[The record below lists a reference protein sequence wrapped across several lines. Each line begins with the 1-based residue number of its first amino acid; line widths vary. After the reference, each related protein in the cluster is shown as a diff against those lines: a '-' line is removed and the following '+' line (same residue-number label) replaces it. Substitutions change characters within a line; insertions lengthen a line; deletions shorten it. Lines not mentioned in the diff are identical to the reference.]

1 MLIESEILKVGRM
14 RLAYSFIKSAKLVIH
29 PVIYELCCLYFFCK
43 MMVLTSTL
51 LYMYRKKTYFLADM
65 KL

>member
-1 MLIESEILKVGRM
+1 MLLDSEILKVGRM
-14 RLAYSFIKSAKLVIH
+14 RLVYSLFIKSAKLVIH

-51 LYMYRKKTYFLADM
+51 LYIYRKKTYF
-65 KL
+65 